1 MWRWWC
7 VSVRRYDYSFE
18 TSCEDVLSMKCILL
32 RCDAFYIYIYIYI
45 YIYKKCSD
53 FTEKSAV
60 WIPCFLDPCYTE
72 CRKNQFIFYLPLI
85 FFHLILV
92 FFYPVFQNSRP
103 IFCRPNG
110 NILNQFHPRPP
121 PPTPTSP
128 YDLVITFERCQKL
141 HRISRLWSAW
151 IACKGWIFYDF
162 LCLHRF

>member
-121 PPTPTSP
+121 PSDAHLSVWSCN
-128 YDLVITFERCQKL
+128 Y
-141 HRISRLWSAW
+141 LWEVSETASHFK
-151 IACKGWIFYDF
+151 IMECMN
-162 LCLHRF
+162 CL